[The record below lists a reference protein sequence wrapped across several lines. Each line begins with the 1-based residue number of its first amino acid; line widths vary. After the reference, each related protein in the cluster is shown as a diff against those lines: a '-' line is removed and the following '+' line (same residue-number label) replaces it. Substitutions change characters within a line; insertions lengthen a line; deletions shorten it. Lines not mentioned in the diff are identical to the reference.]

1 MLMRQGSNE
10 GTSKEFTQD
19 TMFVAWRKLQ
29 GFSARKGWVFG
40 WNYAIAR
47 NLRIDGVSKRPV
59 WLPFPAE
66 FETMSAAR
74 SSTEQKHFLQERS
87 EIASVLD
94 QLPFEQ
100 LQILEFSFIEGLTQS
115 EIAAKLSLPLGTVKS
130 RMRGAFENL
139 HFGTEREI

>member
-1 MLMRQGSNE
+1 MPARVGSMMVGLPVAGLPLLNCTSLTQLRQYS
-10 GTSKEFTQD
+10 
-19 TMFVAWRKLQ
+19 V
-29 GFSARKGWVFG
+29 
-40 WNYAIAR
+40 
-47 NLRIDGVSKRPV
+47 
-59 WLPFPAE
+59 
-66 FETMSAAR
+66 MSSLR